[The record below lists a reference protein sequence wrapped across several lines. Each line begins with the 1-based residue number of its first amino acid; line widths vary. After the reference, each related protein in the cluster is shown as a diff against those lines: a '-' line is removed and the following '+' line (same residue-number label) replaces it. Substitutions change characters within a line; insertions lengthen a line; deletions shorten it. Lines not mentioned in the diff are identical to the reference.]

1 MTDANV
7 TDASVT
13 DASVIDACVTDA
25 SVIDACV
32 TAEWGT
38 NPALKGET

>member
-1 MTDANV
+1 MTDANM
-7 TDASVT
+7 T
-13 DASVIDACVTDA
+13 DASVIDA